1 MNPASMRIK
10 TVVNYANLRLDSI
23 ANSIANATFDVI
35 NEGKVRTADMGG
47 TLFPGQDKSEELSL
61 IHNL

>member
-1 MNPASMRIK
+1 MRIK
-10 TVVNYANLRLDSI
+10 TIVDYVNSRLDPI

-47 TLFPGQDKSEELSL
+47 TLCPGQDKSEELSL